1 MAKAWLHDLFEEKVG
16 LQIAP
21 LIDCTFLLLIYF
33 MVSASLKRS
42 EAELGITLP
51 GTIAQSQT
59 VQMPD
64 EQLIEVEADGKVVLN
79 GTVYGAN
86 GDKALP
92 DLVATLNRYRLASAA
107 ARTKALITIQGADE
121 ARHERI
127 VDVMN
132 ACAQAEIRNV
142 TFAMGEE

>member
-1 MAKAWLHDLFEEKVG
+1 MARQWMTDLFEEKVG

-21 LIDCTFLLLIYF
+21 LIDCVFLLLIYF

-64 EQLIEVEADGKVVLN
+64 EQLIEVEADGKIVLN
-79 GTVYGAN
+79 GSVYGAD
-86 GDKALP
+86 GSKELV
-92 DLVATLNRYRLASAA
+92 DLVATLSRYRLASEA

-132 ACAQAEIRNV
+132 ACAEADIRNV
-142 TFAMGEE
+142 TFAMAGE

>member
-1 MAKAWLHDLFEEKVG
+1 MPKAWVQELFEDKVG
-16 LQIAP
+16 LQVAP

-51 GTIAQSQT
+51 GSIAQSQT
-59 VQMPD
+59 TQMPD
-64 EQLIEVEADGKVVLN
+64 EQMIEVEADGRILLN
-79 GTVYGAN
+79 GMVYG
-86 GDKALP
+86 DKGGK
-92 DLVATLNRYRLASAA
+92 DLSELVTLLVRYRLASEA

-132 ACAQAEIRNV
+132 ACAQAEIKNV
-142 TFAMGEE
+142 TFGMGGE